1 MLNLRRC
8 LAFILLSPSLLNM
21 VAMAQTG
28 AAATPPQSGNKAA
41 APQQSIGDRI
51 AADKEKL
58 DINTATPAQLKALP
72 GITDVYA
79 KRIIDGRPYTAKNQL
94 VQRGVLPQA
103 AYDKVKEGIIAHR
116 PKPQ

>member
-28 AAATPPQSGNKAA
+28 AAATPP
-41 APQQSIGDRI
+41 QSIGDRI

-94 VQRGVLPQA
+94 VQRGVLPQT

>member
-1 MLNLRRC
+1 MLNLRKF
-8 LAFILLSPSLLNM
+8 LGFIILSLSLFNM
-21 VAMAQTG
+21 AAVAQTG
-28 AAATPPQSGNKAA
+28 AAATPPQTIS
-41 APQQSIGDRI
+41 DRI

-58 DINTATPAQLKALP
+58 DINAATPAQLKALP

-94 VQRGVLPQA
+94 VQRGVLPLA

-116 PKPQ
+116 PKVQ